1 MITDGKFTVDGM
13 EHKLRN
19 IFVFGDT
26 VKWEKQE
33 RDCLEKLFCQA
44 RQHNIRIWRAEKC
57 GLEEA
62 FAELKKQNK
71 ASLAVVSDRCTLKRV
86 KELSAATL
94 YFLKKDESVFGAD
107 MAVES
112 FQEITVM
119 FLQKVFCRHHRIPWT
134 VLKTKQCILR
144 EAVPE
149 DLCSFYDIYRQPSV
163 EPWVEPMSEDF
174 AKEQERLKS
183 YIQTQY
189 VFYDY
194 GTWTIIDKDTGA
206 VIGRC
211 GLEPGKDG
219 VQMGYLI
226 REEYRCRG
234 IAREV
239 CSAVLTYAADE
250 LQLPEIK
257 LYIDPANTASV
268 LFAQSIGF
276 HWYDSYVQG
285 SMPVDV
291 YMKTLLF

>member
-1 MITDGKFTVDGM
+1 MITDGKFTVTGM
-13 EHKLRN
+13 EHTLNN

-33 RDCLEKLFCQA
+33 KDYLEKLLYQA
-44 RQHNIRIWRAEKC
+44 GRHKIRIWRAEKC
-57 GLEEA
+57 GLKEA

-112 FQEITVM
+112 FREITVM

-134 VLKTKQCILR
+134 VARTKRCILR
-144 EAVPE
+144 ETVPG
-149 DLCSFYDIYRQPSV
+149 DLDSFYEIYRQPSV
-163 EPWVEPMSEDF
+163 KPWVEPMSEDF
-174 AKEQERLKS
+174 AEELERLKM
-183 YIQTQY
+183 YIETQY

-194 GTWTIIDKDTGA
+194 GTWTIVDRSTGEI
-206 VIGRC
+206 IGRS

-226 REEYRCRG
+226 REEYRRRG

-239 CSAVLTYAADE
+239 CSAVLAYAAEE
-250 LQLPEIK
+250 LQLPEVK
-257 LYIDPANTASV
+257 LYIDSANTASV
-268 LFAQSIGF
+268 LFAQNLGF
-276 HWYDSYVQG
+276 RWDYCNVQRDV
-285 SMPVDV
+285 PVDV
-291 YMKTLLF
+291 YTKILLF